1 MNWNRTDIETA
12 LSAGG
17 GLCIG
22 NELTVAVGAL
32 TLLSAAIHKKI
43 PIFAKIDVTAAKNAD
58 KSAKSTHIILF
69 PPSFFVFKAMPPL
82 YTEMIVNRGAA
93 SCHA

>member
-1 MNWNRTDIETA
+1 MNWYRTDIETA

-32 TLLSAAIHKKI
+32 TLLSAAIHKKSGFRRI
-43 PIFAKIDVTAAKNAD
+43 QAQNHNVPKRV
-58 KSAKSTHIILF
+58 
-69 PPSFFVFKAMPPL
+69 V
-82 YTEMIVNRGAA
+82 
-93 SCHA
+93 